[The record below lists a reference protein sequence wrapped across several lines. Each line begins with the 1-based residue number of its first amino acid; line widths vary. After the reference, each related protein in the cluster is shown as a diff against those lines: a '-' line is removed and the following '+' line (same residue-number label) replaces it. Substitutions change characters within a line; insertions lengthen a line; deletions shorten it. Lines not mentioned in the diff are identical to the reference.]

1 MRVTD
6 RYKWLGYIAVPM
18 QILFTGLMIYFRM
31 PGTHIGFI
39 IMCEIFV
46 SFAAGTL
53 VAIESIAVMASVS
66 HRDVAVGLA
75 LLDMITSI
83 GGAIGS
89 TISGVIWTNLMP
101 GKLSLYLPD
110 ELKGDALAIYGDLTA
125 QLSYEWGTPARD
137 AIVQA
142 YAETQ
147 KVMLI
152 ASVSAL
158 AGPLVWI
165 WMMKNHR
172 LADKEQTKGVL
183 F

>member
-6 RYKWLGYIAVPM
+6 RYKWLGFIAVPM

-31 PGTHIGFI
+31 PGTQIGFI

-89 TISGVIWTNLMP
+89 TISGAIWTNLMP

-110 ELKGDALAIYGDLTA
+110 ELKADALTIYGDLTA
-125 QLSYEWGTPARD
+125 QLSFEWGTPARD